1 MDSHTLPSLKL
12 NSRHCVRWT
21 GSELWL
27 KSRGGWHSRIEAG
40 MYEGKD
46 ASLPK
51 PAHISLSFGINE
63 VQINEV

>member
-1 MDSHTLPSLKL
+1 L

-63 VQINEV
+63 V